1 MYRIQQPWP
10 VIFILLVLLLSSGCS
25 THHYKNLKKNAEMLA
40 VDAGFKPIYFDT
52 KWFQIYGLE
61 KIKVPINKKLIIY
74 IEGDGQA
81 WKTRFKISKNPT
93 PRKPLSLYLAI
104 QDSYENIIYLA
115 RPCQFVDAEITSNC
129 SPEYWTS
136 HRYGEKVLN
145 SYHAVLNQI
154 RKSYN
159 IKNFEIVGYSGGGV
173 IAALLA
179 GQRHDVSRLT
189 TVASNLDHFKW
200 TQHHKVSPLKGS
212 LDLYSNDLDFATI
225 VQRHF
230 WGAQD
235 EIVNYEMNKVLLEK
249 LDNTYLK
256 YYIYEQFNHSC
267 CWVENWGTIKYK
279 E

>member
-1 MYRIQQPWP
+1 
-10 VIFILLVLLLSSGCS
+10 
-25 THHYKNLKKNAEMLA
+25 MLA
-40 VDAGFKPIYFDT
+40 VDAGFKPIYFET
-52 KWFQIYGLE
+52 EWFQIYGLE
-61 KIKVPINKKLIIY
+61 KIKAPINKKLIIY

-115 RPCQFVDAEITSNC
+115 RPCQFVDIETMSNC

-136 HRYGEKVLN
+136 HRYGEKVLS
-145 SYHAVLNQI
+145 SYHSVLNQI
-154 RKSYN
+154 SN
-159 IKNFEIVGYSGGGV
+159 IYHIKKFEIVGYSGGGV

-179 GQRHDVSRLT
+179 GQRNDISRLT
-189 TVASNLDHFKW
+189 TVASNLDHLRW

-212 LDLYSNDLDFATI
+212 LDLYSIDLDFSNI

-235 EIVNYEMNKVLLEK
+235 EIVSYEMNQALLEK

-267 CWVENWGTIKYK
+267 CWIENWDTLKYK